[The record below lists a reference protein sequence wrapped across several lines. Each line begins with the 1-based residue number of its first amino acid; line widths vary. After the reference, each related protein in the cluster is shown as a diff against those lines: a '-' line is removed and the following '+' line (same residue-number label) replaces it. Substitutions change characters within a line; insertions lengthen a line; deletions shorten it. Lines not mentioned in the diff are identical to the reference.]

1 MGEIINTENRR
12 EATYMQLSDETTFEQ
27 WLDIGSKLIQTT
39 QNIMWWLGDWWNFG
53 ERKYGEAAS
62 QALSMEIPYSTFSK
76 ASYVA
81 RQIDKERRLPEVS
94 WSVHNEIAQLDQED
108 QDKFLIKA
116 RDEKFTVARAR
127 EEVKKHKV
135 QKLVDPSTSNDVMLY
150 QNINIKSSNVWT
162 FGKAL
167 GSYGVEDDQ
176 KTPPQMIANLFY
188 WFENR
193 ELEENTKV
201 VDLTDKYQVTYDV
214 CRDFAFQC
222 NSYDLY
228 PHADAKKVQQ
238 ADWTVDN
245 YPDPVHEADIVILN
259 ILDYLDN
266 ASDIDPENFLRK
278 QIVDLGV
285 AMKPGSQLFLI
296 CQDLDDWKLENTF
309 SLIYEE
315 NDFSVVEFISIPNK
329 ISYSKD
335 DEVKAIANRELL
347 NKFGYVLVLEV
358 IDDSSQF

>member
-228 PHADAKKVQQ
+228 PHADAKKSP
-238 ADWTVDN
+238 TSR
-245 YPDPVHEADIVILN
+245 
-259 ILDYLDN
+259 LD
-266 ASDIDPENFLRK
+266 SR
-278 QIVDLGV
+278 
-285 AMKPGSQLFLI
+285 
-296 CQDLDDWKLENTF
+296 
-309 SLIYEE
+309 
-315 NDFSVVEFISIPNK
+315 
-329 ISYSKD
+329 
-335 DEVKAIANRELL
+335 
-347 NKFGYVLVLEV
+347 
-358 IDDSSQF
+358 